1 MRIFLGLVLTLL
13 VSAPLAAQEPKLPAE
28 GATAPHAVRGRVV
41 DARTGEPLAKALVS
55 IRRLEI
61 ESVTDAK
68 GLFVLEN
75 VPAGA
80 AEISVTTVDYGVEK
94 KAIVVGPDLGDV
106 EIHIG
111 QESLRRFEKV
121 TVTTAPFEPE
131 DGAAPTAHTLGGTE
145 LKNLA
150 NVLVDDPLRSVQSL
164 PGIAANDDF
173 GATFAA
179 RGLGFANVG
188 LYVDG
193 VLLNAPFHTIRDVND
208 GFSLTLLNG
217 DVVDSM
223 SVVTGGAPAK
233 YGDRTGSVLD
243 VKTRDGSGEDFVGRA
258 SLGATGVYATLEGP
272 IGAAKKTS
280 WLVSA
285 RKSYLDYVLARL
297 DEESLVLGYYDAAAK
312 LTHRA
317 SSAHVFSLGF
327 LHGRSS
333 WRSTEADLQPQD
345 GHTADAGTDLAT
357 LQWRFL
363 PSPRGWLHSV
373 AFASRES
380 GRNRTLDST
389 DTFRSVSTQ
398 WGLRL
403 DAARV
408 FGRHR
413 LEAGLLVRSLSEEA
427 VAREFVSRAGSWVT
441 TEDYDARSAEGGVF
455 VQDTWTGLGDR
466 LTLTLGGRLERF
478 EETSETR
485 VLPRASLA
493 WGVSG
498 KTRLLA
504 AFGSYSQF
512 PAFGQLYG
520 RHGNPEL
527 DAERATQALVAVEH
541 NLGASTRVRVEA
553 YDQRMTGI
561 AFNPATDWRV
571 EDDRIVAPRP
581 GAPLENALSGP
592 SRGLEVLVQRRSANG
607 LSGWVAYSFGHARV
621 HEDGGGLELDTDFDQ
636 RHTLTVFGSYRV
648 SHTLNLST
656 KYRYGSGFPFPGFYE
671 ARSDG
676 VYLSSERNL
685 YRPESYSRWDIR
697 ANKAFVFTGW
707 KLTVYGEVINV
718 LNRTHTRY
726 TDLDGIDGR
735 TRRVFFETDTLFP
748 LLPSVGVVVEF

>member
-1 MRIFLGLVLTLL
+1 MMVLGLVFTLL
-13 VSAPLAAQEPKLPAE
+13 GTVPLAAQE
-28 GATAPHAVRGRVV
+28 APVSENGLLVSQAVRGRVI

-68 GLFVLEN
+68 GLFVLES

-80 AEISVTTVDYGVEK
+80 VEITVTTVDYGVEK

-106 EIHIG
+106 EIRIG

-131 DGAAPTAHTLGGTE
+131 DLAAPTAHILGGTE

-193 VLLNAPFHTIRDVND
+193 ILLSSPFHTIRDVND

-243 VKTRDGSGEDFVGRA
+243 VKTRDGSGEEFVGRA

-297 DEESLVLGYYDAAAK
+297 DEEGLVLGYYDAAAK
-312 LTHRA
+312 LTHHA
-317 SSAHVFSLGF
+317 GSAHVLSLGL

-333 WRSTEADLQPQD
+333 WRSTEANLQPED

-380 GRNRTLDST
+380 GRNRTVDST
-389 DTFRSVSTQ
+389 DTFNAVSTQ

-403 DAARV
+403 DGARV
-408 FGRHR
+408 FGGHR
-413 LEAGLLVRSLSEEA
+413 LEAGLLVRRLEENA
-427 VAREFVSRAGSWVT
+427 LAREFVSRAGSFVT
-441 TEDYDARSAEGGVF
+441 AEDYDARSTEGGVF
-455 VQDTWTGLGDR
+455 VQDSWTGLDGR
-466 LTLTLGGRLERF
+466 LTLTVGGRLDRF
-478 EETSETR
+478 EETRETR
-485 VLPRASLA
+485 VLPRASLS
-493 WGVSG
+493 WGVSE

-504 AFGSYSQF
+504 AFGSYAQF
-512 PAFGQLYG
+512 PAFEQLFG
-520 RHGNPEL
+520 EHGNPEL
-527 DAERATQALVAVEH
+527 HAERATQALVAVEH

-553 YDQRMTGI
+553 YDQRLSGI
-561 AFNPATDWRV
+561 PFNPATDWRI
-571 EDDRIVAPRP
+571 EGNRIVAPRP
-581 GAPLENALSGP
+581 DAPLQNALSGP

-607 LSGWVAYSFGHARV
+607 LSGWVAYSFGQARV
-621 HEDGGGLELDTDFDQ
+621 RDDEGSLEFDTDFDQ
-636 RHTLTVFGSYRV
+636 RHTVTVFGSYRV
-648 SHTLNLST
+648 SPTLNLST

-671 ARSDG
+671 ARPDG

-707 KLTVYGEVINV
+707 KLTLYGEVINV
-718 LNRTHTRY
+718 LNRTNTRY

-735 TRRVFFETDTLFP
+735 TRRVFFDTDTLFP